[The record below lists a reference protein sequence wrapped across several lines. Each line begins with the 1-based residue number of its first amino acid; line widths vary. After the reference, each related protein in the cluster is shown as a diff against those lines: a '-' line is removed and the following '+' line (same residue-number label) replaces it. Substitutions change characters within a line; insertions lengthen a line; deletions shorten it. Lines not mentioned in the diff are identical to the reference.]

1 MPVLVVK
8 GVNSQRGGESD
19 SWNLRDRVRMWN
31 EGKVLVKE
39 GESKN
44 KSDKVSQRNVRN

>member
-1 MPVLVVK
+1 MTVVVVK

-19 SWNLRDRVRMWN
+19 SWNLRDGVRMWN

-39 GESKN
+39 GQSEN
-44 KSDKVSQRNVRN
+44 KSEKVSQLSVRH